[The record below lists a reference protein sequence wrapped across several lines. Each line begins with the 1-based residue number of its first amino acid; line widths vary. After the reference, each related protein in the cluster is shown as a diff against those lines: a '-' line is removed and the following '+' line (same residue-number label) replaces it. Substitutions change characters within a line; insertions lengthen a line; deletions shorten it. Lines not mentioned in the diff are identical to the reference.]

1 MSNNTKRVPLK
12 SAEPPE
18 RETKQGVL
26 NALTI
31 DVEEYFQV
39 SGFEGIVPRHQWD
52 SIPTRVGPP
61 TERLL
66 EMLATAG
73 VRATFFVLGWLA
85 ERQPSL
91 VRAIHAAGHEV
102 ATHGYAHRLVYTQSP
117 AEFRAD
123 LRRSITAI
131 EDAIGERVDAYR
143 APSFS
148 ITAQSQ
154 WALDV
159 LIDEGITLD
168 SSIYPVRHDR
178 YGIPGAPVSP
188 YRFGRSG
195 GSLWE
200 FPPPVTRTW
209 GLNLPVGGGGYFR
222 LLPYAVTRWGLQR
235 INAEGRPFAVY
246 LHPWEFDPDQPR
258 ITCGWRQR
266 FRHYV
271 GLEKTESRLA
281 QMLTEF
287 RFDTLREA
295 LEAWQPAAGSS
306 LEIRQPNTIAQL
318 A

>member
-1 MSNNTKRVPLK
+1 MSSNTKRVPLK
-12 SAEPPE
+12 SVEPPE
-18 RETKQGVL
+18 PRAKQGVL

-91 VRAIHAAGHEV
+91 VRAIHAAGHDI

-117 AEFRAD
+117 AEFRSD
-123 LRRSITAI
+123 LRRSIRAL
-131 EDAIGERVDAYR
+131 EDAIGERVDTYR

-178 YGIPGAPVSP
+178 YGIPGAPVTP

-222 LLPYAVTRWGLQR
+222 LLPYAVTRWGLRR

-246 LHPWEFDPDQPR
+246 LHPWEFDPEQPR
-258 ITCGWRQR
+258 VTCGWKQR

-271 GLEKTESRLA
+271 GLEKTEGRLA

-287 RFDTLREA
+287 RFGTLREA
-295 LEAWQPAAGSS
+295 LVAWQPAAGSS
-306 LEIRQPNTIAQL
+306 LETRQPNAMAPL